1 MSGRTTDIMGVRNQ
15 PKKLISF
22 CHQKTWNY
30 HHLLMTG
37 GQSTNISWGMEK
49 TSESDPFCY
58 IGDSVVPAQNAE
70 VPLSFNILL
79 QYHPLPISN
88 RKTIQIFSRGTCL
101 CIILV
106 QELSLIVVLLQK
118 YCSPWF
124 LRLNHDSSPNWHIY
138 IYVFYTLFVCLFGWL
153 VVRSFLRY
161 FSMWLFIMIS
171 FWDSS
176 QYINTETM
184 IYCRVWH
191 HAEAV
196 ILHPDVP

>member
-1 MSGRTTDIMGVRNQ
+1 
-15 PKKLISF
+15 
-22 CHQKTWNY
+22 
-30 HHLLMTG
+30 MTG

-88 RKTIQIFSRGTCL
+88 KKTIQIFSRGTCL
-101 CIILV
+101 CIMLV

-138 IYVFYTLFVCLFGWL
+138 IYIYTIFCLFVWL
-153 VVRSFLRY
+153 VGCSFVP
-161 FSMWLFIMIS
+161 SLFLYVI
-171 FWDSS
+171 
-176 QYINTETM
+176 
-184 IYCRVWH
+184 IYH
-191 HAEAV
+191 
-196 ILHPDVP
+196 IFLG